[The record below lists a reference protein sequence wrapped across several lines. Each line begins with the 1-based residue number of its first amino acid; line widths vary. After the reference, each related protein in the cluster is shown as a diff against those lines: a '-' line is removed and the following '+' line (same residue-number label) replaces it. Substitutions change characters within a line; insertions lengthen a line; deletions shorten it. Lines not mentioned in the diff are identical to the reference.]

1 MVCLRPH
8 RIHLW
13 LSNAKNAI
21 MIRREV
27 SVMRCS
33 YKDDFVVDYS
43 SGALQITKG
52 EGVDLLVS
60 ASKIPAGWKA
70 GLDSA
75 VSSKS
80 CHELRA
86 AAKGVTESIERAFE
100 IE

>member
-1 MVCLRPH
+1 
-8 RIHLW
+8 
-13 LSNAKNAI
+13 
-21 MIRREV
+21 
-27 SVMRCS
+27 MRCS

-43 SGALQITKG
+43 SGALQVTKG

-60 ASKIPAGWKA
+60 TAKIPADWKA

-75 VSSKS
+75 VSNKS

-86 AAKGVTESIERAFE
+86 AARGVTKGIEQAFE